1 MADPIV
7 ALTRR
12 LKKAKED
19 KQDLEA
25 VLYNFIKEIDP
36 SWMTKRFV
44 ESTLPTLV
52 ELGEFLSENLG
63 LQVEPGLRRRQVGS
77 AWATNIVNALQT
89 FFKARDASA
98 PPKPCS
104 WCKSYCITACEACGL
119 SNAHLICAMHAHVFI
134 AELKKRLCRICAQAG
149 VRAAIVSMSVK
160 EKKNVLAEM
169 GVSFTNL
176 QDANKVLLESSDFSE
191 DQNPQ
196 DGQGASNEAGQVDSS
211 DEDNNG
217 FWCRVNQLTM
227 MDSSFTSSC
236 TSGIFPTSFIS
247 KDKT

>member
-1 MADPIV
+1 MADPIM

-36 SWMTKRFV
+36 ASWMTKRFV

-89 FFKARDASA
+89 FFEARDASA

-104 WCKSYCITACEACGL
+104 WL
-119 SNAHLICAMHAHVFI
+119 
-134 AELKKRLCRICAQAG
+134 
-149 VRAAIVSMSVK
+149 
-160 EKKNVLAEM
+160 
-169 GVSFTNL
+169 
-176 QDANKVLLESSDFSE
+176 
-191 DQNPQ
+191 
-196 DGQGASNEAGQVDSS
+196 
-211 DEDNNG
+211 
-217 FWCRVNQLTM
+217 
-227 MDSSFTSSC
+227 
-236 TSGIFPTSFIS
+236 
-247 KDKT
+247 